1 VILAE
6 SPPYLRIGTVF
17 FSYCDRERGQVN
29 ALADCPRAA
38 YKACTKSR
46 ERPVPKG
53 FEGKVVVVSG
63 GSRGIGKAI
72 ATAFAREGAQVVL
85 AAASADNL
93 AAAAKTMTGGPAPM
107 TVAGDL
113 RTLAG
118 CEQLFK
124 AVNEKFKR
132 CDILVNAGAT
142 RGGNFF
148 ELPDDAFIDGF
159 ALKYFAAVRLS
170 RLFWPLLKA
179 SHGSIINIIGAA
191 ARTPGPDFLIG
202 GSVNAAFANFAKGL
216 ATIGNR
222 DDVNVNVI
230 HPGMVETDRVVTL
243 FQQFAKANNT
253 MPEEARK
260 ISLAKSGARRIGH
273 PDDIAELAL
282 FLARPQ
288 ARHIQGAA
296 IMIDG
301 GTTTGLY

>member
-132 CDILVNAGAT
+132 CDILVNNAGAT
-142 RGGNFF
+142 RGGIFSSF
-148 ELPDDAFIDGF
+148 RMMRSSMDLP
-159 ALKYFAAVRLS
+159 
-170 RLFWPLLKA
+170 
-179 SHGSIINIIGAA
+179 
-191 ARTPGPDFLIG
+191 
-202 GSVNAAFANFAKGL
+202 
-216 ATIGNR
+216 
-222 DDVNVNVI
+222 
-230 HPGMVETDRVVTL
+230 
-243 FQQFAKANNT
+243 
-253 MPEEARK
+253 
-260 ISLAKSGARRIGH
+260 
-273 PDDIAELAL
+273 
-282 FLARPQ
+282 
-288 ARHIQGAA
+288 
-296 IMIDG
+296 
-301 GTTTGLY
+301 